1 MKSSPRNIDEYI
13 SAFPNDVQK
22 ILQKIRRTI
31 HKVVPEAEEAIKYKI
46 PTFTL
51 DGKNLVHFAAYKSHI
66 GLYPA
71 PRDAEEFKKELANYE
86 GGKGTVQFQ
95 LDKPITYDLITRI
108 VKFQVKRSKSK
119 A

>member
-1 MKSSPRNIDEYI
+1 MKKANDNLNEYI
-13 SAFPNDVQK
+13 ASFPNDVQK
-22 ILQKIRRTI
+22 ILQKIRTTI
-31 HKVVPEAEEAIKYKI
+31 HKVAPEAEEAIKYGI

-71 PRDAEEFKKELANYE
+71 PRGSEEFKKELANYE

-95 LDKPITYDLITRI
+95 LDEPIPYDLITKI
-108 VKFQVKRSKSK
+108 VKFLVKRSKLK
-119 A
+119 K